1 MIVPYLRQDLEI
13 FRGNSRED
21 GSPAWLL
28 YDAVRNKYFTLG
40 LTAFRLINNW
50 SGGEDIQN
58 FEKKINSQGIE
69 TTGDEIKSFVSFLQ
83 QNNLIIQPQGQGVPF
98 LMQQKNS
105 LKKSWLMH
113 LIHSYLF
120 FKVPLFKP
128 DEWLERTLDKVK
140 FLGSKKIRN
149 IIYLLGFI
157 GLFFVIQ
164 QFENFTKTF
173 LYFFSF
179 KGLMIYFITLILVKC
194 LHELGHAYVAKYH
207 GCRVSAIGIAFLV
220 FFPFLYTDTTDAWR
234 LRNHKD
240 RLLIN
245 FAGILTEL
253 HLALIAT
260 FVWGILPEGGLK
272 SAAFFIATTSWI
284 SSIVINVSPFMR
296 FDGYYVF
303 SDWLKAENLQPRS
316 FALAKWKIRETLFGF
331 NHKPPEEIN
340 PSRRWTFIIYAWS
353 TWIYRFFLFIG
364 IALLV
369 YYFAFK
375 VLGIIL
381 FVIEIYWFIMLPILK
396 ELKQWW
402 MMRSEIKINK
412 QSFRTISILIICL
425 MILFLPW
432 KSSMKI
438 PAIYVS
444 EKYSKIYAPYPAKIK
459 EVFIVKE
466 QEVDLGQNLIELYS
480 PELDEEIN
488 SIQRKIQLTKTKINR
503 MSGTSGNMDEY
514 LTYQQ
519 RFIALQS
526 ELSGLIKIREK
537 LVIKAP
543 NKGKVKDLASL
554 SNNMWVSNLD
564 QLLGIVHYG
573 TGNVKAFIKEEQI
586 DRFQE
591 NTPAVFI
598 PNDGDHKKI
607 HLISKKLDLSAV
619 NNLPYISLASIHNGP
634 IGIRNFTSGE
644 YQYRPETAHYVADF
658 KLVNKSSI
666 KFELPGYVHI
676 EGSRYSP
683 FVKLFKMY
691 LLFLSEKVAYN
702 KD

>member
-1 MIVPYLRQDLEI
+1 MIIPYLRQDLEI

-28 YDAVRNKYFTLG
+28 YDAVRNKYFTVG
-40 LTAFRLINNW
+40 LTAFRLIKNW
-50 SGGEDIQN
+50 RGGEDIQN

-69 TTGDEIKSFVSFLQ
+69 TTGDEIKSFIGFLQ
-83 QNNLIIQPQGQGVPF
+83 QNNLIIQPQGQGVPY

-105 LKKSWLMH
+105 LKKSWIMN

-120 FKVPLFKP
+120 FKIPLFTP
-128 DEWLERTLDKVK
+128 DEWLGRTLHKVK

-149 IIYLLGFI
+149 IIYILGFI

-179 KGLMIYFITLILVKC
+179 KGLMIYFITLVFVKC
-194 LHELGHAYVAKYH
+194 LHELGHAYIAKYH

-284 SSIVINVSPFMR
+284 SSIAINVSPFMR

-331 NHKPPEEIN
+331 NHKPPEEIS

-353 TWIYRFFLFIG
+353 TWVYRFFLFIG

-381 FVIEIYWFIMLPILK
+381 FAIEIYWFIMLPIIK
-396 ELKQWW
+396 EMKQWW
-402 MMRSEIKINK
+402 MMRSEMKLNK
-412 QSFRTISILIICL
+412 QTFRTISILTITL
-425 MILFLPW
+425 MVLFLPW

-438 PAIYVS
+438 PAVYIS
-444 EKYSKIYAPYPAKIK
+444 EKYSKIYSPYPAKIK
-459 EVFIVKE
+459 SVFITKD
-466 QEVDLGQNLIELYS
+466 QEVQAGQNLIELYS
-480 PELDEEIN
+480 PGLDKEIN
-488 SIQRKIQLTKTKINR
+488 SIRRKIRLTKTKINR

-514 LTYQQ
+514 LTYNQ
-519 RFIALQS
+519 RLIALQS
-526 ELSGLIKIREK
+526 ELSGLTKTKEK
-537 LVIKAP
+537 LIIKAP
-543 NKGKVKDLASL
+543 NKGKVKDLVSL
-554 SNNMWVSNLD
+554 SNEMWVSNLD

-573 TGNVKAFIKEEQI
+573 TGNVKAFIREEQI

-607 HLISKKLDLSAV
+607 HLISNKLDLSSV
-619 NNLPYISLASIHNGP
+619 NNLPYVALASIHSGP
-634 IGIRNFTSGE
+634 IAIRNFTSGE
-644 YQYRPETAHYVADF
+644 YQYRPETAHYIADF

-666 KFELPGYVHI
+666 KFELPGYVHV
-676 EGSRYSP
+676 EGNRYSP
-683 FVKLFKMY
+683 FVRFFRNVFSVLIRESGF
-691 LLFLSEKVAYN
+691 
-702 KD
+702 

>member
-1 MIVPYLRQDLEI
+1 MIIPYLRQDLEI

-28 YDAVRNKYFTLG
+28 YDAVRNKYFTVG
-40 LTAFRLINNW
+40 LTAFRLIKNW
-50 SGGEDIQN
+50 RGGEDIQN

-69 TTGDEIKSFVSFLQ
+69 TTGDEIKSFIGFLQ
-83 QNNLIIQPQGQGVPF
+83 QNNLIIQPQGQGVPY

-105 LKKSWLMH
+105 LKKSWIMN

-120 FKVPLFKP
+120 FKIPLFTP
-128 DEWLERTLDKVK
+128 DEWLGRTLHKVK

-149 IIYLLGFI
+149 IIYILGFI

-179 KGLMIYFITLILVKC
+179 KGLMIYFVTLVFVKC
-194 LHELGHAYVAKYH
+194 LHELGHAYIAKYH

-284 SSIVINVSPFMR
+284 SSIAINVSPFMR

-316 FALAKWKIRETLFGF
+316 FALAKWKVRETLFGF
-331 NHKPPEEIN
+331 NHKPPEEIS

-353 TWIYRFFLFIG
+353 TWVYRFFLFIG

-381 FVIEIYWFIMLPILK
+381 FAIEIYWFIMLPIIK
-396 ELKQWW
+396 EMKQWW
-402 MMRSEIKINK
+402 MMRSEMKLNK
-412 QSFRTISILIICL
+412 QTFRTTSILIITL
-425 MILFLPW
+425 MVLFLPW

-438 PAIYVS
+438 PAVYIS
-444 EKYSKIYAPYPAKIK
+444 EKYSKIYSPYPAKIK
-459 EVFIVKE
+459 SVFITKD
-466 QEVDLGQNLIELYS
+466 QEVEAGQNLIELYS
-480 PELDEEIN
+480 PGLDQEIN
-488 SIQRKIQLTKTKINR
+488 SIRRKILLTKTKINR

-514 LTYQQ
+514 LTYNQ
-519 RFIALQS
+519 RLIALQS
-526 ELSGLIKIREK
+526 ELSGLTKTKEK

-543 NKGKVKDLASL
+543 NKGKVKDLVSL
-554 SNNMWVSNLD
+554 SNEMWVSNLD

-573 TGNVKAFIKEEQI
+573 TGNVKAFIREEQI

-607 HLISKKLDLSAV
+607 HLISNKLDLSSV
-619 NNLPYISLASIHNGP
+619 NNLPYIALASIHNGP
-634 IGIRNFTSGE
+634 IAIRNFTSGE

-658 KLVNKSSI
+658 KLVNESRI
-666 KFELPGYVHI
+666 KFELPGYVHV
-676 EGSRYSP
+676 EGNRYSP
-683 FVKLFKMY
+683 FVRFFRNVFSVLIRESGF
-691 LLFLSEKVAYN
+691 
-702 KD
+702 

>member
-284 SSIVINVSPFMR
+284 SSIAINVSPFMR

-666 KFELPGYVHI
+666 KFELPGYVHV
-676 EGSRYSP
+676 EGNRYSP
-683 FVKLFKMY
+683 FVRFFRNVFSVLVRESGF
-691 LLFLSEKVAYN
+691 
-702 KD
+702 

>member
-1 MIVPYLRQDLEI
+1 MIIPYLRQDLEI

-28 YDAVRNKYFTLG
+28 YDAVRNKYFTVG
-40 LTAFRLINNW
+40 LTAFRLIKNW
-50 SGGEDIQN
+50 RGGEDIQN

-69 TTGDEIKSFVSFLQ
+69 TTGDEIKSFIGFLQ

-105 LKKSWLMH
+105 LKKSWIMN

-120 FKVPLFKP
+120 FKIPLFTP
-128 DEWLERTLDKVK
+128 DEWLGRTLNKVK

-149 IIYLLGFI
+149 IIYILGFI

-173 LYFFSF
+173 LYFFSL
-179 KGLMIYFITLILVKC
+179 KGLMIYFITLVFVKC
-194 LHELGHAYVAKYH
+194 LHELGHAYIAKYH

-284 SSIVINVSPFMR
+284 SSIAINVSPFMR

-316 FALAKWKIRETLFGF
+316 FALAKWKVRETLFGF
-331 NHKPPEEIN
+331 NHKPPEEIS

-353 TWIYRFFLFIG
+353 TWVYRFFLFIG

-381 FVIEIYWFIMLPILK
+381 FAIEIYWFIMLPIIK
-396 ELKQWW
+396 EMKQWW
-402 MMRSEIKINK
+402 MMRSEMKLNK
-412 QSFRTISILIICL
+412 QTFRTISILTITL
-425 MILFLPW
+425 MVLFLPW

-438 PAIYVS
+438 PAVYIS
-444 EKYSKIYAPYPAKIK
+444 EKYSKIYSPYPAKIK
-459 EVFIVKE
+459 SVFITKD
-466 QEVDLGQNLIELYS
+466 QEVEAGQNLIELYS
-480 PELDEEIN
+480 PELDKEIN
-488 SIQRKIQLTKTKINR
+488 SIRRKLLLTKTKINR

-514 LTYQQ
+514 LTYNQ
-519 RFIALQS
+519 RLIALQS
-526 ELSGLIKIREK
+526 ELSGLTKTKEK

-543 NKGKVKDLASL
+543 NKGKVKDLVSL
-554 SNNMWVSNLD
+554 SNEMWVSNLD

-573 TGNVKAFIKEEQI
+573 TGNVKAFIREEQI

-607 HLISKKLDLSAV
+607 HLISNKLDLSSV
-619 NNLPYISLASIHNGP
+619 NNLPYVALASIHSGP
-634 IGIRNFTSGE
+634 IAIRNFTSGE
-644 YQYRPETAHYVADF
+644 YQYRPETAHYIADF

-666 KFELPGYVHI
+666 KFELPGYVHV
-676 EGSRYSP
+676 EGNRYSP
-683 FVKLFKMY
+683 FVRFFRNVFSVLIRESGF
-691 LLFLSEKVAYN
+691 
-702 KD
+702 

>member
-1 MIVPYLRQDLEI
+1 MIIPYLRQDLEI

-40 LTAFRLINNW
+40 LTAFRLIKNW
-50 SGGEDIQN
+50 RGGEDIQN
-58 FEKKINSQGIE
+58 FEKKINTQGIE
-69 TTGDEIKSFVSFLQ
+69 TTGDEIKSFVGFLQ
-83 QNNLIIQPQGQGVPF
+83 QNNLIIQPQGQGVPY

-105 LKKSWLMH
+105 LKKSWLMN

-120 FKVPLFKP
+120 FKIPLFTP
-128 DEWLERTLDKVK
+128 DEWLGRTYNKVK

-149 IIYLLGFI
+149 IIYILGFI
-157 GLFFVIQ
+157 GLFLVIQ
-164 QFENFTKTF
+164 QFENFSKTF
-173 LYFFSF
+173 LYFFSI
-179 KGLMIYFITLILVKC
+179 KGLMLYFITLVFVKC
-194 LHELGHAYVAKYH
+194 LHELGHAYIAKHH

-234 LRNHKD
+234 LRNHKE

-245 FAGILTEL
+245 FAGIFTEL

-260 FVWGILPEGGLK
+260 FVWGVLPEGGLK

-284 SSIVINVSPFMR
+284 SSIAINVSPFMR

-316 FALAKWKIRETLFGF
+316 FALAKWKTRETLFGF

-353 TWIYRFFLFIG
+353 TWVYRLFLFIG

-381 FVIEIYWFIMLPILK
+381 FAIEIYWFIMLPIIK
-396 ELKQWW
+396 EIKQWW
-402 MMRSEIKINK
+402 LMRSEMRINK
-412 QSFRTISILIICL
+412 QTFRTTAILIITL
-425 MILFLPW
+425 MVLFLPW

-438 PAIYVS
+438 PAVYIS
-444 EKYSKIYAPYPAKIK
+444 EKYSKIYSPYSAKIK
-459 EVFIVKE
+459 SVLITKD
-466 QEVDLGQNLIELYS
+466 QEVELGQNLIELYS
-480 PELDEEIN
+480 PELDKDIN
-488 SIQRKIQLTKTKINR
+488 SIRRKILLTKTKINR

-514 LTYQQ
+514 LTYNQ
-519 RFIALQS
+519 RLIALQS
-526 ELSGLIKIREK
+526 ELSGLTKTKEK

-543 NKGKVKDLASL
+543 NKGKVKDLVSL
-554 SNNMWVSNLD
+554 SNEMWVSNLD

-573 TGNVKAFIKEEQI
+573 TGNVKAFIREEHI

-607 HLISKKLDLSAV
+607 HLISSKLDLSSV
-619 NNLPYISLASIHNGP
+619 NNLPYIALSSIHSGP
-634 IGIRNFTSGE
+634 IAIRNFTSGE

-666 KFELPGYVHI
+666 KFELPGYVHV
-676 EGSRYSP
+676 EGNRYSP
-683 FVKLFKMY
+683 FVKFFRNVFSVLIRESGF
-691 LLFLSEKVAYN
+691 
-702 KD
+702 

>member
-1 MIVPYLRQDLEI
+1 MIIPYLRQDLEI

-40 LTAFRLINNW
+40 LTAFRLIKNW
-50 SGGEDIQN
+50 RGGEDIQN
-58 FEKKINSQGIE
+58 FEKKINTQGIE
-69 TTGDEIKSFVSFLQ
+69 TTGEEIKSFVGFLQ
-83 QNNLIIQPQGQGVPF
+83 QNNLIIQPQGQGVAY

-105 LKKSWLMH
+105 LKKSWIMN

-120 FKVPLFKP
+120 FKIPLFTP
-128 DEWLERTLDKVK
+128 DEWLGRTYNKVK
-140 FLGSKKIRN
+140 FLGSKKVRN
-149 IIYLLGFI
+149 IIYILGFI
-157 GLFFVIQ
+157 GLFLVIQ
-164 QFENFTKTF
+164 QFENFSKTF
-173 LYFFSF
+173 LYFFSI
-179 KGLMIYFITLILVKC
+179 KGLMLYFITLVFVKC
-194 LHELGHAYVAKYH
+194 LHELGHAYVAKHY

-234 LRNHKD
+234 LRNHKE

-260 FVWGILPEGGLK
+260 FIWGILPEGGLK

-284 SSIVINVSPFMR
+284 SSIAINVSPFMR

-316 FALAKWKIRETLFGF
+316 FALAKWKTRETLFGF

-353 TWIYRFFLFIG
+353 TWVYRLFLFIG

-381 FVIEIYWFIMLPILK
+381 FAIEIYWFIMLPIIK
-396 ELKQWW
+396 EMKQWW
-402 MMRSEIKINK
+402 LMRSEMKINK
-412 QSFRTISILIICL
+412 QTFRTTSILIITL
-425 MILFLPW
+425 MVLFLPW

-438 PAIYVS
+438 PAVYVS
-444 EKYSKIYAPYPAKIK
+444 EKYSKIYSPYPAKIK
-459 EVFIVKE
+459 SVLITKD
-466 QEVDLGQNLIELYS
+466 QEVEVGQNLIELYS
-480 PELDEEIN
+480 PELDKDIN
-488 SIQRKIQLTKTKINR
+488 SIRRKILLTKTKINR

-514 LTYQQ
+514 LTYNQ
-519 RFIALQS
+519 RLIALKS
-526 ELSGLIKIREK
+526 ELSGLTKTKEK
-537 LVIKAP
+537 LVVKAP
-543 NKGKVKDLASL
+543 NKGKVKDLVSL
-554 SNNMWVSNLD
+554 SNEMWVSNLD

-573 TGNVKAFIKEEQI
+573 TGNVKAFIREEHI

-607 HLISKKLDLSAV
+607 HLISSKLDLSSV
-619 NNLPYISLASIHNGP
+619 NNLPYIALSSIHSGP
-634 IGIRNFTSGE
+634 IAIRNFTSGE
-644 YQYRPETAHYVADF
+644 YQYRPETAHYIADF

-683 FVKLFKMY
+683 FTKLFKNIIAI
-691 LLFLSEKVAYN
+691 LVRESGF
-702 KD
+702 

>member
-1 MIVPYLRQDLEI
+1 MIIPYLRQDLEI

-28 YDAVRNKYFTLG
+28 YDAVRNKYFTVG
-40 LTAFRLINNW
+40 LTAFRLIKNW
-50 SGGEDIQN
+50 RGGEDIQN

-69 TTGDEIKSFVSFLQ
+69 TTGDEIKSFIGFLQ

-105 LKKSWLMH
+105 LKKSWIMN

-120 FKVPLFKP
+120 FKIPLFTP
-128 DEWLERTLDKVK
+128 DEWLGRTLNKVK

-149 IIYLLGFI
+149 IIYILGFI

-173 LYFFSF
+173 LYFFSL
-179 KGLMIYFITLILVKC
+179 KGLMIYFITLVFVKC
-194 LHELGHAYVAKYH
+194 LHELGHAYIAKYH

-260 FVWGILPEGGLK
+260 FVWGVLPEGGLK

-284 SSIVINVSPFMR
+284 SSIAINVSPFMR

-316 FALAKWKIRETLFGF
+316 FALAKWKVRETLFGF
-331 NHKPPEEIN
+331 NHKPPEEIS

-353 TWIYRFFLFIG
+353 TWVYRFFLFIG

-381 FVIEIYWFIMLPILK
+381 FAIEIYWFIMLPIIK
-396 ELKQWW
+396 EMKQWW
-402 MMRSEIKINK
+402 MMRSEMKLNK
-412 QSFRTISILIICL
+412 QTFRTISILTITL
-425 MILFLPW
+425 MVLFLPW

-438 PAIYVS
+438 PAVYIS
-444 EKYSKIYAPYPAKIK
+444 EKYSKIYSPYPAKIK
-459 EVFIVKE
+459 SVFITKD
-466 QEVDLGQNLIELYS
+466 QEVEAGQNLIELYS
-480 PELDEEIN
+480 PELDKEIN
-488 SIQRKIQLTKTKINR
+488 SIRRKILLTKTKINR

-514 LTYQQ
+514 LTYNQ
-519 RFIALQS
+519 RLIALQS
-526 ELSGLIKIREK
+526 ELSGLTKTKEK

-543 NKGKVKDLASL
+543 NKGKVKDLVSL
-554 SNNMWVSNLD
+554 SNEMWVSNLD

-573 TGNVKAFIKEEQI
+573 TGNVKAFIREEQI

-607 HLISKKLDLSAV
+607 HLISNKLDLSSV
-619 NNLPYISLASIHNGP
+619 NNLPYVALASIHNGP
-634 IGIRNFTSGE
+634 IAIRNFTSGE
-644 YQYRPETAHYVADF
+644 YQYRPETAHYIADF

-666 KFELPGYVHI
+666 KFELPGYVHV
-676 EGSRYSP
+676 EGNRYSP
-683 FVKLFKMY
+683 FVRFFRNVFSVLIRESGF
-691 LLFLSEKVAYN
+691 
-702 KD
+702 

>member
-1 MIVPYLRQDLEI
+1 MIIPYLRQDLEI

-28 YDAVRNKYFTLG
+28 YDAVRNKYFTVG
-40 LTAFRLINNW
+40 LTAFRLIKNW
-50 SGGEDIQN
+50 RGGEDIQN

-69 TTGDEIKSFVSFLQ
+69 TTGDEIKSFIGFLQ
-83 QNNLIIQPQGQGVPF
+83 QNNLIIQPQGQGVPY

-105 LKKSWLMH
+105 LKKSWIMN

-120 FKVPLFKP
+120 FKIPLFTP
-128 DEWLERTLDKVK
+128 DEWLGRTFSKVK

-149 IIYLLGFI
+149 IIYILGFI
-157 GLFFVIQ
+157 GLFLVIQ
-164 QFENFTKTF
+164 QFENFAKTF
-173 LYFFSF
+173 LYFFSI
-179 KGLMIYFITLILVKC
+179 KGLMLYFITLVFVKC
-194 LHELGHAYVAKYH
+194 LHELGHAYVAKHY

-234 LRNHKD
+234 LRNHKE

-284 SSIVINVSPFMR
+284 SSIAINVSPFMR

-303 SDWLKAENLQPRS
+303 SDWLKAENLQPRA
-316 FALAKWKIRETLFGF
+316 FALAKWKTRETLFGF

-381 FVIEIYWFIMLPILK
+381 FAIEIYWFIMLPIIK
-396 ELKQWW
+396 EMKQWW
-402 MMRSEIKINK
+402 LMRSEMKINK
-412 QSFRTISILIICL
+412 QTFRTTAILIITL
-425 MILFLPW
+425 MVLFLPW

-438 PAIYVS
+438 PAVYVS
-444 EKYSKIYAPYPAKIK
+444 EKYSKIYSPYPAKIRS
-459 EVFIVKE
+459 VFVTKD
-466 QEVDLGQNLIELYS
+466 QEVEAGQNLIELYS
-480 PELDEEIN
+480 PRLDQEIN
-488 SIQRKIQLTKTKINR
+488 SIRRKILLTKTKINR

-514 LTYQQ
+514 LTYNQ
-519 RFIALQS
+519 RLIALQS
-526 ELSGLIKIREK
+526 ELSGLTQTKEK

-543 NKGKVKDLASL
+543 NKGKVKDLVSL
-554 SNNMWVSNLD
+554 SSEMWVSNLD

-573 TGNVKAFIKEEQI
+573 TGNVKAFIREEQI

-607 HLISKKLDLSAV
+607 HLISNKLDLSSV
-619 NNLPYISLASIHNGP
+619 NNLPYIALASIHSGP
-634 IGIRNFTSGE
+634 IAIRNFTSGE
-644 YQYRPETAHYVADF
+644 YQYRPETAHYIADF
-658 KLVNKSSI
+658 KLVNESPI
-666 KFELPGYVHI
+666 KFELPGYVHV
-676 EGSRYSP
+676 EGNRYSP
-683 FVKLFKMY
+683 FIRFFRNVFSVLIRESGF
-691 LLFLSEKVAYN
+691 
-702 KD
+702 

>member
-1 MIVPYLRQDLEI
+1 MIIPYLRQDLEI

-40 LTAFRLINNW
+40 LTAFRLIKNW
-50 SGGEDIQN
+50 RGGEDIQN
-58 FEKKINSQGIE
+58 FEKKINTQGIE
-69 TTGDEIKSFVSFLQ
+69 TTGDEIKSFVGFLQ
-83 QNNLIIQPQGQGVPF
+83 QNNLIIQPQGQGVPY

-105 LKKSWLMH
+105 LKKSWLMN

-120 FKVPLFKP
+120 FKIPLFTP
-128 DEWLERTLDKVK
+128 DEWLGRTYNKVK

-149 IIYLLGFI
+149 IIYILGFI
-157 GLFFVIQ
+157 GLFLVIQ
-164 QFENFTKTF
+164 QFENFSKTF
-173 LYFFSF
+173 LYFFSI
-179 KGLMIYFITLILVKC
+179 KGLMLYFITLVFVKC
-194 LHELGHAYVAKYH
+194 LHELGHAYIAKHH

-234 LRNHKD
+234 LRNHKE

-245 FAGILTEL
+245 FAGIFTEL

-284 SSIVINVSPFMR
+284 SSIAINVSPFMR

-316 FALAKWKIRETLFGF
+316 FALAKWKTRETLFGF

-353 TWIYRFFLFIG
+353 TWVYRLFLFIG

-381 FVIEIYWFIMLPILK
+381 FAIEIYWFIMLPIIK
-396 ELKQWW
+396 EIKQWW
-402 MMRSEIKINK
+402 LMRSEMRINK
-412 QSFRTISILIICL
+412 QTFRTTAILIITL
-425 MILFLPW
+425 MVLFLPW

-438 PAIYVS
+438 PAVYIS
-444 EKYSKIYAPYPAKIK
+444 EKYSKIYSPYSAKIK
-459 EVFIVKE
+459 SVLITKD
-466 QEVDLGQNLIELYS
+466 QEVVVGQNLIELYS
-480 PELDEEIN
+480 PELDKDIN
-488 SIQRKIQLTKTKINR
+488 SIRRKILLTKTKINR

-514 LTYQQ
+514 LTYNQ
-519 RFIALQS
+519 RLIALQS
-526 ELSGLIKIREK
+526 ELSGLTKTKEK

-543 NKGKVKDLASL
+543 NKGKVKDLVSL
-554 SNNMWVSNLD
+554 SNEMWVSNLD

-573 TGNVKAFIKEEQI
+573 TGNVKAFIREEHI

-607 HLISKKLDLSAV
+607 HLISSKLDLSSV
-619 NNLPYISLASIHNGP
+619 NNLPYIALSSIHSGP
-634 IGIRNFTSGE
+634 IAIRNFTSGE

-666 KFELPGYVHI
+666 KFELPGYVHV
-676 EGSRYSP
+676 EGNRYSP
-683 FVKLFKMY
+683 FVKFFRNVFSVLIRESGF
-691 LLFLSEKVAYN
+691 
-702 KD
+702 

>member
-1 MIVPYLRQDLEI
+1 MIIPYLRQDLEI

-28 YDAVRNKYFTLG
+28 YDAVRNKYFTVG
-40 LTAFRLINNW
+40 LTAFRLIKNW
-50 SGGEDIQN
+50 RGGEDIQN

-69 TTGDEIKSFVSFLQ
+69 TTGEEIKSFIGFLQ

-105 LKKSWLMH
+105 LKKSWIMN

-120 FKVPLFKP
+120 FKIPLFTP
-128 DEWLERTLDKVK
+128 DEWLGRTLNKVK

-149 IIYLLGFI
+149 IIYILGFI

-173 LYFFSF
+173 LYFFSL
-179 KGLMIYFITLILVKC
+179 KGLMIYFITLVFVKC
-194 LHELGHAYVAKYH
+194 LHELGHAYIAKYH

-260 FVWGILPEGGLK
+260 FVWGVLPEGGLK

-284 SSIVINVSPFMR
+284 SSIAINVSPFMR

-331 NHKPPEEIN
+331 NHKPPEEIS

-353 TWIYRFFLFIG
+353 TWVYRFFLFIG

-381 FVIEIYWFIMLPILK
+381 FAIEIYWFIMLPIIK
-396 ELKQWW
+396 EMKQWW
-402 MMRSEIKINK
+402 MMRSEMKLNK
-412 QSFRTISILIICL
+412 QTFRTISILTITL
-425 MILFLPW
+425 MVLFLPW

-438 PAIYVS
+438 PAVYIS
-444 EKYSKIYAPYPAKIK
+444 EKYSKIYSPYPAKIK
-459 EVFIVKE
+459 SVFITKD
-466 QEVDLGQNLIELYS
+466 QEVEAGQNLIELYS
-480 PELDEEIN
+480 PELDKEIN
-488 SIQRKIQLTKTKINR
+488 SIRRKLLLTKTKINR

-514 LTYQQ
+514 LTYNQ
-519 RFIALQS
+519 RLIALQS
-526 ELSGLIKIREK
+526 ELSGLTKTKEK

-543 NKGKVKDLASL
+543 NKGKVKDLVSL
-554 SNNMWVSNLD
+554 SNEMWVSNLD

-573 TGNVKAFIKEEQI
+573 TGNVKAFIREEQI

-607 HLISKKLDLSAV
+607 HLISNKLDLSSV
-619 NNLPYISLASIHNGP
+619 NNLPYVALASIHSGP
-634 IGIRNFTSGE
+634 IAIRNFTSGE
-644 YQYRPETAHYVADF
+644 YQYRPETAHYIADF

-666 KFELPGYVHI
+666 KFELPGYVHV
-676 EGSRYSP
+676 EGNRYSP
-683 FVKLFKMY
+683 FVRFFRNVFSVLIRESGF
-691 LLFLSEKVAYN
+691 
-702 KD
+702 

>member
-1 MIVPYLRQDLEI
+1 MIIPYLRQDLEI

-28 YDAVRNKYFTLG
+28 YDAVRNKYFTVG
-40 LTAFRLINNW
+40 LTAFRLIKNW
-50 SGGEDIQN
+50 RGGEDIQN

-69 TTGDEIKSFVSFLQ
+69 TTGDEIKSFVGFLQ
-83 QNNLIIQPQGQGVPF
+83 QNNLIIQPQGQGVPY

-105 LKKSWLMH
+105 LKKSWIMN

-120 FKVPLFKP
+120 FKIPLFTP
-128 DEWLERTLDKVK
+128 DEWLGRTSDKVK

-149 IIYLLGFI
+149 IIYILGFI

-173 LYFFSF
+173 LYFFSL
-179 KGLMIYFITLILVKC
+179 KGLMLYFITLVFVKC
-194 LHELGHAYVAKYH
+194 LHELGHAYIAKYH
-207 GCRVSAIGIAFLV
+207 GCKVSAIGIAFLV

-284 SSIVINVSPFMR
+284 SSIAINVSPFMR

-316 FALAKWKIRETLFGF
+316 FALAKWKTRETLFGF
-331 NHKPPEEIN
+331 NHKPPEEIS

-353 TWIYRFFLFIG
+353 TWVYRFFLFIG

-381 FVIEIYWFIMLPILK
+381 FAIEIYWFIMLPIIK
-396 ELKQWW
+396 EMKQWW
-402 MMRSEIKINK
+402 MMRSEMKLNK
-412 QSFRTISILIICL
+412 QTFRTTAILIIAL
-425 MILFLPW
+425 MVLFLPW

-438 PAIYVS
+438 PAVYIS
-444 EKYSKIYAPYPAKIK
+444 EKYSKIYSPYPAKIK
-459 EVFIVKE
+459 SVLITKD
-466 QEVDLGQNLIELYS
+466 QEVGAGQNLIELYS
-480 PELDEEIN
+480 PRLDQEIN
-488 SIQRKIQLTKTKINR
+488 SIRRKILLTKTKINR

-514 LTYQQ
+514 LTYNQ
-519 RFIALQS
+519 RLIALQS
-526 ELSGLIKIREK
+526 ELSGLTKTKEK

-543 NKGKVKDLASL
+543 NKGKVKDLMSL
-554 SNNMWVSNLD
+554 SSEMWVSNLD

-573 TGNVKAFIKEEQI
+573 TGNVKAFIREEHI

-607 HLISKKLDLSAV
+607 HLISSKLDLSSV
-619 NNLPYISLASIHNGP
+619 NNLPYIALSSIHSGP
-634 IGIRNFTSGE
+634 IAIRNFTSGE
-644 YQYRPETAHYVADF
+644 YQYRPETAHYIADF
-658 KLVNKSSI
+658 KLVNESLI
-666 KFELPGYVHI
+666 KFELPGYVHV
-676 EGSRYSP
+676 EGNRYSP
-683 FVKLFKMY
+683 FVRFFRNVFSVLIRESGF
-691 LLFLSEKVAYN
+691 
-702 KD
+702 

>member
-1 MIVPYLRQDLEI
+1 MIIPYLRQDLEI

-28 YDAVRNKYFTLG
+28 YDAVRNKYFTVG
-40 LTAFRLINNW
+40 LTAFRLIKNW
-50 SGGEDIQN
+50 RGGEDIQN

-69 TTGDEIKSFVSFLQ
+69 TTGDEIKSFIGFLQ
-83 QNNLIIQPQGQGVPF
+83 QNNLIIQPQGQGVPY

-105 LKKSWLMH
+105 LKKSWIMN

-120 FKVPLFKP
+120 FKIPLFTP
-128 DEWLERTLDKVK
+128 DEWLGRTLHKVK

-149 IIYLLGFI
+149 IIYILGFI

-179 KGLMIYFITLILVKC
+179 KGLMIYFVTLVFVKC
-194 LHELGHAYVAKYH
+194 LHELGHAYIAKYH

-284 SSIVINVSPFMR
+284 SSIAINVSPFMR

-316 FALAKWKIRETLFGF
+316 FALAKWKVRETLFGF
-331 NHKPPEEIN
+331 NHKPPEEIS

-353 TWIYRFFLFIG
+353 TWVYRFFLFIG

-381 FVIEIYWFIMLPILK
+381 FAIEIYWFIMLPIIK
-396 ELKQWW
+396 EMKQWW
-402 MMRSEIKINK
+402 MMRSEMKLNK
-412 QSFRTISILIICL
+412 QTFRTVCILIITL
-425 MILFLPW
+425 MVLFLPW

-438 PAIYVS
+438 PAVYIS
-444 EKYSKIYAPYPAKIK
+444 EKYSKIYSPYPAKIK
-459 EVFIVKE
+459 SVFITKD
-466 QEVDLGQNLIELYS
+466 QEVEAGQNLIELYS
-480 PELDEEIN
+480 PGLDQEIN
-488 SIQRKIQLTKTKINR
+488 SIRRKILLTKTKINR

-514 LTYQQ
+514 LTYNQ
-519 RFIALQS
+519 RLIALQS
-526 ELSGLIKIREK
+526 ELSGLTKTKEK

-543 NKGKVKDLASL
+543 NKGKVKDLVSL
-554 SNNMWVSNLD
+554 SNEMWVSNLD

-573 TGNVKAFIKEEQI
+573 TGNVKAFIREEQI

-607 HLISKKLDLSAV
+607 HLISNKLDLSSV
-619 NNLPYISLASIHNGP
+619 NNLPYVALASIHNGP
-634 IGIRNFTSGE
+634 IAIRNFTSGE

-658 KLVNKSSI
+658 KLVNESRI
-666 KFELPGYVHI
+666 KFELPGYVHV
-676 EGSRYSP
+676 EGNRYSP
-683 FVKLFKMY
+683 FVRFFRNVFSVLIRESGF
-691 LLFLSEKVAYN
+691 
-702 KD
+702 

>member
-1 MIVPYLRQDLEI
+1 MIIPYLRQDLEI

-28 YDAVRNKYFTLG
+28 YDAVRNKYFTVG
-40 LTAFRLINNW
+40 LTAFRLIKNW
-50 SGGEDIQN
+50 RGGEDIQN

-69 TTGDEIKSFVSFLQ
+69 TTGDEIKSFIGFLQ
-83 QNNLIIQPQGQGVPF
+83 QNNLIIQPQGQGVPY

-105 LKKSWLMH
+105 LKKSWIMN

-120 FKVPLFKP
+120 FKIPLFTP
-128 DEWLERTLDKVK
+128 DEWLGRTFSKVK

-149 IIYLLGFI
+149 IIYILGFI
-157 GLFFVIQ
+157 GLFLVIQ
-164 QFENFTKTF
+164 QFENFAKTF
-173 LYFFSF
+173 LYFFSI
-179 KGLMIYFITLILVKC
+179 KGLMLYFITLVFVKC
-194 LHELGHAYVAKYH
+194 LHELGHAYVAKHY

-234 LRNHKD
+234 LRNHKE

-284 SSIVINVSPFMR
+284 SSIAINVSPFMR

-303 SDWLKAENLQPRS
+303 SDWLKAENLQPRA
-316 FALAKWKIRETLFGF
+316 FALAKWKTRETLFGF

-381 FVIEIYWFIMLPILK
+381 FAIEIYWFIMLPIIK
-396 ELKQWW
+396 EMKQWW
-402 MMRSEIKINK
+402 LMRSEMKINK
-412 QSFRTISILIICL
+412 QTFRTTAILIITL
-425 MILFLPW
+425 MVLFLPW

-438 PAIYVS
+438 PAVYVS
-444 EKYSKIYAPYPAKIK
+444 EKYSKIYSPYPAKIRS
-459 EVFIVKE
+459 VFVTKD
-466 QEVDLGQNLIELYS
+466 QEVEAGQNLIELYS
-480 PELDEEIN
+480 PGLDQEIN
-488 SIQRKIQLTKTKINR
+488 SIRRKILLTKTKINR

-514 LTYQQ
+514 LTYNQ
-519 RFIALQS
+519 RLIALQS
-526 ELSGLIKIREK
+526 ELSGLTNTKEK
-537 LVIKAP
+537 LIIKAP
-543 NKGKVKDLASL
+543 NKGKVKDLVSL
-554 SNNMWVSNLD
+554 SSEMWVSNLD

-573 TGNVKAFIKEEQI
+573 TGNVKAFIREEQI

-607 HLISKKLDLSAV
+607 HLISNKLDLSSV
-619 NNLPYISLASIHNGP
+619 NNLPYIALASIHSGP
-634 IGIRNFTSGE
+634 IAIRNFTSGE
-644 YQYRPETAHYVADF
+644 YQYRPETAHYIADF
-658 KLVNKSSI
+658 KLVNESPI
-666 KFELPGYVHI
+666 KFELPGYVHV
-676 EGSRYSP
+676 EGNRYSP
-683 FVKLFKMY
+683 FIRFFRNVFSVLIRESGF
-691 LLFLSEKVAYN
+691 
-702 KD
+702 

>member
-1 MIVPYLRQDLEI
+1 MIIPYLRQDLEI

-28 YDAVRNKYFTLG
+28 YDAVRNKYFTVG
-40 LTAFRLINNW
+40 LTAFRLIKNW
-50 SGGEDIQN
+50 RGGEDIQN

-69 TTGDEIKSFVSFLQ
+69 TTGDEIKSFIGFLQ
-83 QNNLIIQPQGQGVPF
+83 QNNLIIQPQGQGVPY

-105 LKKSWLMH
+105 LKKSWIMN

-120 FKVPLFKP
+120 FKIPLFTP
-128 DEWLERTLDKVK
+128 DEWLGRTFSKVK

-149 IIYLLGFI
+149 IIYILGFI
-157 GLFFVIQ
+157 GLFLVIQ
-164 QFENFTKTF
+164 QFENFAKTF

-179 KGLMIYFITLILVKC
+179 KGLMIYFITLVFVKC
-194 LHELGHAYVAKYH
+194 LHELGHAYIAKYH

-260 FVWGILPEGGLK
+260 FIWGILPEGGLK

-284 SSIVINVSPFMR
+284 SSIAINVSPFMR

-303 SDWLKAENLQPRS
+303 SDWLKAENLQPRA
-316 FALAKWKIRETLFGF
+316 FALAKWKTRETLFGF

-353 TWIYRFFLFIG
+353 TWVYRFFLFIG

-381 FVIEIYWFIMLPILK
+381 FAIEIYWFIMLPIIK
-396 ELKQWW
+396 EMKQWW
-402 MMRSEIKINK
+402 LMRSEMKINK
-412 QSFRTISILIICL
+412 QTFRTTAILIITL
-425 MILFLPW
+425 MVLFLPW

-438 PAIYVS
+438 PAVYVS
-444 EKYSKIYAPYPAKIK
+444 EKYSKIYSPYPAKIK
-459 EVFIVKE
+459 SVFITKD
-466 QEVDLGQNLIELYS
+466 QEVEAGQNLIELYS
-480 PELDEEIN
+480 PGLDQEIN
-488 SIQRKIQLTKTKINR
+488 SIRRKILLTKTKINR

-514 LTYQQ
+514 LTYNQ
-519 RFIALQS
+519 RLIALQS
-526 ELSGLIKIREK
+526 ELSGLTKTKEK

-543 NKGKVKDLASL
+543 NKGKVKDLVSL
-554 SNNMWVSNLD
+554 SNEMWVSNLD

-573 TGNVKAFIKEEQI
+573 TGNVKAFIREEQI

-607 HLISKKLDLSAV
+607 HLISNKLDLSSV
-619 NNLPYISLASIHNGP
+619 NNLPYIALASIHNGP
-634 IGIRNFTSGE
+634 IAIRNFTSGE

-658 KLVNKSSI
+658 KLVNESRI
-666 KFELPGYVHI
+666 KFELPGYVHV
-676 EGSRYSP
+676 EGNRYSP
-683 FVKLFKMY
+683 FVRFFRNVFSVLIRESGF
-691 LLFLSEKVAYN
+691 
-702 KD
+702 

>member
-1 MIVPYLRQDLEI
+1 MIIPYLRQDLEI

-40 LTAFRLINNW
+40 LTAFRLIKNW
-50 SGGEDIQN
+50 RGGEDIQN
-58 FEKKINSQGIE
+58 FEKKINTQGIE
-69 TTGDEIKSFVSFLQ
+69 TTGDEIKSFVGFLQ
-83 QNNLIIQPQGQGVPF
+83 QNNLIIQPQGQGVPY

-105 LKKSWLMH
+105 LKKSWIMN

-120 FKVPLFKP
+120 FKIPLFTP
-128 DEWLERTLDKVK
+128 DEWLGRTLHKVK

-149 IIYLLGFI
+149 IIYILGFI

-179 KGLMIYFITLILVKC
+179 KGLMLYFVTLVFVKC
-194 LHELGHAYVAKYH
+194 LHELGHAYIAKYH

-284 SSIVINVSPFMR
+284 SSIAINVSPFMR

-316 FALAKWKIRETLFGF
+316 FALAKWKVRETLFGF
-331 NHKPPEEIN
+331 NHKPPEEIS

-353 TWIYRFFLFIG
+353 TWVYRFFLFIG

-381 FVIEIYWFIMLPILK
+381 FAIEIYWFIMLPVIK
-396 ELKQWW
+396 EMKQWW
-402 MMRSEIKINK
+402 MMRSEMKLNK
-412 QSFRTISILIICL
+412 QTFRTISVLIITL

-438 PAIYVS
+438 PAVYIS
-444 EKYSKIYAPYPAKIK
+444 EKYSKIYSPYPAKIK
-459 EVFIVKE
+459 SVFITKD
-466 QEVDLGQNLIELYS
+466 QEVEAGQNLIELYS
-480 PELDEEIN
+480 PGLDKEIN
-488 SIQRKIQLTKTKINR
+488 SIRRKILLTKTKINR

-514 LTYQQ
+514 LTYNQ
-519 RFIALQS
+519 RLIALQS
-526 ELSGLIKIREK
+526 ELSGLTKTKEK

-543 NKGKVKDLASL
+543 NKGKVKDLVSL
-554 SNNMWVSNLD
+554 SNEMWVSNLD

-573 TGNVKAFIKEEQI
+573 TGNVKAFIREEQI

-607 HLISKKLDLSAV
+607 HLISNKLDLSSV
-619 NNLPYISLASIHNGP
+619 NNLPYVALASIHNGP
-634 IGIRNFTSGE
+634 IAIRNFTSGE
-644 YQYRPETAHYVADF
+644 YQYRPETAHYIADF
-658 KLVNKSSI
+658 KLVNQSSI
-666 KFELPGYVHI
+666 KFELPGYVHV
-676 EGSRYSP
+676 EGNRYSP
-683 FVKLFKMY
+683 FVRFFRNVFSVLIRESGF
-691 LLFLSEKVAYN
+691 
-702 KD
+702 

>member
-1 MIVPYLRQDLEI
+1 MIIPYLRQDLEI

-28 YDAVRNKYFTLG
+28 YDAVRNKYFTVG
-40 LTAFRLINNW
+40 LTAFRLIKNW
-50 SGGEDIQN
+50 RGGEDIQN

-69 TTGDEIKSFVSFLQ
+69 TTGDEIKSFIGFLQ
-83 QNNLIIQPQGQGVPF
+83 QNNLIIQPQGQGVPY

-105 LKKSWLMH
+105 LKKSWIMN

-120 FKVPLFKP
+120 FKIPLFTP
-128 DEWLERTLDKVK
+128 DEWLGRTLHKVK

-149 IIYLLGFI
+149 IIYILGFI

-179 KGLMIYFITLILVKC
+179 KGLMIYFVTLVFVKC
-194 LHELGHAYVAKYH
+194 LHELGHAYIAKYH

-284 SSIVINVSPFMR
+284 SSIAINVSPFMR

-316 FALAKWKIRETLFGF
+316 FALAKWKVRETLFGF
-331 NHKPPEEIN
+331 NHKPPEEIS
-340 PSRRWTFIIYAWS
+340 PSRRWTFIIYAWA
-353 TWIYRFFLFIG
+353 TWVYRFFLFIG

-381 FVIEIYWFIMLPILK
+381 FAIEIYWFIMLPIIK
-396 ELKQWW
+396 EMKQWW
-402 MMRSEIKINK
+402 MMRSEMKLNK
-412 QSFRTISILIICL
+412 QTFRTISVLIITL

-438 PAIYVS
+438 PAVYIS
-444 EKYSKIYAPYPAKIK
+444 EKYSKIYSPYPAKIK
-459 EVFIVKE
+459 SVFITKD
-466 QEVDLGQNLIELYS
+466 QEVEAGQNLIELYS
-480 PELDEEIN
+480 PGLDKEIN
-488 SIQRKIQLTKTKINR
+488 SIRRKILLTKTKINR

-514 LTYQQ
+514 LTYNQ
-519 RFIALQS
+519 RLIALQS
-526 ELSGLIKIREK
+526 ELSGLTKTKEK

-543 NKGKVKDLASL
+543 NKGKVKDLVSL
-554 SNNMWVSNLD
+554 SNEMWVSNLD

-573 TGNVKAFIKEEQI
+573 TGNVKAFIREEHI

-607 HLISKKLDLSAV
+607 HLISSKLDLSSV
-619 NNLPYISLASIHNGP
+619 NNLPYIALSSIHSGP
-634 IGIRNFTSGE
+634 IAIRNFTSGE

-666 KFELPGYVHI
+666 KFELPGYVHV
-676 EGSRYSP
+676 EGNRYSP
-683 FVKLFKMY
+683 FVKFFRNVFSVLIRESGF
-691 LLFLSEKVAYN
+691 
-702 KD
+702 

>member
-1 MIVPYLRQDLEI
+1 MIIPYLRQDLEI

-28 YDAVRNKYFTLG
+28 YDAVRNKYFTVG
-40 LTAFRLINNW
+40 LTAFRLIKNW
-50 SGGEDIQN
+50 RGGEDIQN

-69 TTGDEIKSFVSFLQ
+69 TTGDEIKSFIGFLQ
-83 QNNLIIQPQGQGVPF
+83 QNNLIIQPQGQGVPY

-105 LKKSWLMH
+105 LKKSWIMN

-120 FKVPLFKP
+120 FKIPLFTP
-128 DEWLERTLDKVK
+128 DEWLGRTFSKVK

-149 IIYLLGFI
+149 IIYILGFI
-157 GLFFVIQ
+157 GLFLVIQ
-164 QFENFTKTF
+164 QFENFAKTF

-179 KGLMIYFITLILVKC
+179 KGLMIYFITLVFVKC
-194 LHELGHAYVAKYH
+194 LHELGHAYIAKYH

-260 FVWGILPEGGLK
+260 FIWGILPEGGLK

-284 SSIVINVSPFMR
+284 SSIAINVSPFMR

-316 FALAKWKIRETLFGF
+316 FALAKWKVRETLFGF

-353 TWIYRFFLFIG
+353 TWVYRFFLFIG

-381 FVIEIYWFIMLPILK
+381 FAIEIYWFIMLPIIK
-396 ELKQWW
+396 EMKQWW
-402 MMRSEIKINK
+402 MMRSEMKLNK
-412 QSFRTISILIICL
+412 QTFRTVCILIITL
-425 MILFLPW
+425 MVLFLPW

-438 PAIYVS
+438 PAVYIS
-444 EKYSKIYAPYPAKIK
+444 EKYSKIYSPYPAKIK
-459 EVFIVKE
+459 SVFITKD
-466 QEVDLGQNLIELYS
+466 QEVEAGQNLIELYS
-480 PELDEEIN
+480 PGLDQEIN
-488 SIQRKIQLTKTKINR
+488 SIRRKILLTKTKINR

-514 LTYQQ
+514 LTYNQ
-519 RFIALQS
+519 RLIALQS
-526 ELSGLIKIREK
+526 ELSGLTKTKEK

-543 NKGKVKDLASL
+543 NKGKVKDLVSL
-554 SNNMWVSNLD
+554 SNEMWVSNLD

-573 TGNVKAFIKEEQI
+573 TGNVKAFIREEQI

-607 HLISKKLDLSAV
+607 HLISNKLDLSSV
-619 NNLPYISLASIHNGP
+619 NNLPYIALASIHNGP
-634 IGIRNFTSGE
+634 IAIRNFTSGE

-658 KLVNKSSI
+658 KLVNESRI
-666 KFELPGYVHI
+666 KFELPGYVHV
-676 EGSRYSP
+676 EGNRYSP
-683 FVKLFKMY
+683 FVRFFRNVFSVLIRESGF
-691 LLFLSEKVAYN
+691 
-702 KD
+702 

>member
-1 MIVPYLRQDLEI
+1 MIIPYLRQDLEI

-28 YDAVRNKYFTLG
+28 YDAVRNKYFTIG
-40 LTAFRLINNW
+40 LTAFRLIKNW
-50 SGGEDIQN
+50 RGGEDIQN

-69 TTGDEIKSFVSFLQ
+69 TTGDEIKSFIGFLQ

-105 LKKSWLMH
+105 LKKSWIMN

-120 FKVPLFKP
+120 FKIPLFTP
-128 DEWLERTLDKVK
+128 DEWLGRTLNKVK

-149 IIYLLGFI
+149 IIYILGFI

-173 LYFFSF
+173 LYFFSL
-179 KGLMIYFITLILVKC
+179 KGLMIYFITLVFVKC
-194 LHELGHAYVAKYH
+194 LHELGHAYIAKYH

-260 FVWGILPEGGLK
+260 FVWGVLPEGGLK

-284 SSIVINVSPFMR
+284 SSIAINVSPFMR

-316 FALAKWKIRETLFGF
+316 FALAKWKVRETLFGF
-331 NHKPPEEIN
+331 NHKPPEEIS

-353 TWIYRFFLFIG
+353 TWVYRFFLFIG

-381 FVIEIYWFIMLPILK
+381 FAIEIYWFIMLPIIK
-396 ELKQWW
+396 EMKQWW
-402 MMRSEIKINK
+402 MMRSEMKLNK
-412 QSFRTISILIICL
+412 QTFRTISILTITL
-425 MILFLPW
+425 MVLFLPW

-438 PAIYVS
+438 PAVYIS
-444 EKYSKIYAPYPAKIK
+444 EKYSKIYSPYPAKIK
-459 EVFIVKE
+459 SVFITKD
-466 QEVDLGQNLIELYS
+466 QEVEAGQNLIELYS
-480 PELDEEIN
+480 PELDKEIN
-488 SIQRKIQLTKTKINR
+488 SIRRKIRLTKTKINR

-514 LTYQQ
+514 LTYNQ
-519 RFIALQS
+519 RLIALQS
-526 ELSGLIKIREK
+526 ELSGLTKTKEK

-543 NKGKVKDLASL
+543 NKGKVKDLVSL
-554 SNNMWVSNLD
+554 SNEMWVSNLD

-573 TGNVKAFIKEEQI
+573 TGNVKAFIREEQI

-607 HLISKKLDLSAV
+607 HLISNKLDLSSV
-619 NNLPYISLASIHNGP
+619 NNLPYVALASIHSGP
-634 IGIRNFTSGE
+634 IAIRNFTSGE
-644 YQYRPETAHYVADF
+644 YQYRPETAHYIADF

-666 KFELPGYVHI
+666 KFELPGYVHV
-676 EGSRYSP
+676 EGNRYSP
-683 FVKLFKMY
+683 FVRFFRNVFSVLIRESGF
-691 LLFLSEKVAYN
+691 
-702 KD
+702 

>member
-1 MIVPYLRQDLEI
+1 MIIPYLRQDLEI

-28 YDAVRNKYFTLG
+28 YDAVRNKYFTVG
-40 LTAFRLINNW
+40 LTAFRLIKNW
-50 SGGEDIQN
+50 RGGEDIQN

-69 TTGDEIKSFVSFLQ
+69 TTGDEIKSFIGFLQ
-83 QNNLIIQPQGQGVPF
+83 QNNLIIQPQGQGVPY

-105 LKKSWLMH
+105 LKKSWIMN

-120 FKVPLFKP
+120 FKIPLFTP
-128 DEWLERTLDKVK
+128 DEWLGRTFSKVK

-149 IIYLLGFI
+149 IIYILGFI
-157 GLFFVIQ
+157 GLFLVIQ
-164 QFENFTKTF
+164 QFENFAKTF

-179 KGLMIYFITLILVKC
+179 KGLMIYFITLVFVKC
-194 LHELGHAYVAKYH
+194 LHELGHAYIAKYH

-260 FVWGILPEGGLK
+260 FIWGILPEGGLK

-284 SSIVINVSPFMR
+284 SSIAINVSPFMR
-296 FDGYYVF
+296 FDGYYIF
-303 SDWLKAENLQPRS
+303 SDWLKAENLQPRA
-316 FALAKWKIRETLFGF
+316 FALAKWKTRETLFGF

-353 TWIYRFFLFIG
+353 TWVYRFFLFIG

-381 FVIEIYWFIMLPILK
+381 FAIEIYWFIMLPIIK
-396 ELKQWW
+396 EMKQWW
-402 MMRSEIKINK
+402 MMRSKMKLNK
-412 QSFRTISILIICL
+412 QTFRTVCILIITL
-425 MILFLPW
+425 MVLFLPW

-438 PAIYVS
+438 PAVYIS
-444 EKYSKIYAPYPAKIK
+444 EKYSKIYSPYPAKIK
-459 EVFIVKE
+459 SVFITKD
-466 QEVDLGQNLIELYS
+466 QEVEAGQNLIELYS
-480 PELDEEIN
+480 PGLDQEIN
-488 SIQRKIQLTKTKINR
+488 SIRRKILLTKTKINR

-514 LTYQQ
+514 LTYNQ
-519 RFIALQS
+519 RLIALQS
-526 ELSGLIKIREK
+526 ELSGLTKTKEK

-543 NKGKVKDLASL
+543 NKGKVKDLVSL
-554 SNNMWVSNLD
+554 SNEMWVSNLD

-573 TGNVKAFIKEEQI
+573 TGNVKAFIREEQI

-607 HLISKKLDLSAV
+607 HLISNKLDLSSV
-619 NNLPYISLASIHNGP
+619 NNLPYITLASIHNGP
-634 IGIRNFTSGE
+634 IAIRNFTSGE

-658 KLVNKSSI
+658 KLVNESRI
-666 KFELPGYVHI
+666 KFELPGYVHV
-676 EGSRYSP
+676 EGNRYSP
-683 FVKLFKMY
+683 FVRFFRNVFSVLIRESGF
-691 LLFLSEKVAYN
+691 
-702 KD
+702 

>member
-1 MIVPYLRQDLEI
+1 MIIPYLRQDLEI

-21 GSPAWLL
+21 GSQAWLL

-40 LTAFRLINNW
+40 LTAFRLIKNW
-50 SGGEDIQN
+50 RGGEDIQN
-58 FEKKINSQGIE
+58 FEKKINTQGIE
-69 TTGDEIKSFVSFLQ
+69 TTGDEIKSFVGFLQ
-83 QNNLIIQPQGQGVPF
+83 QNNLIIQPQGQGVPY

-105 LKKSWLMH
+105 LKKSWLMN

-120 FKVPLFKP
+120 FKIPLFTP
-128 DEWLERTLDKVK
+128 DEWLGRTYNKVK

-149 IIYLLGFI
+149 IIYILGFI
-157 GLFFVIQ
+157 GLFLVIQ
-164 QFENFTKTF
+164 QFENFSKTF
-173 LYFFSF
+173 LYFFSI
-179 KGLMIYFITLILVKC
+179 KGLMLYFITLVFVKC
-194 LHELGHAYVAKYH
+194 LHELGHAYIAKHH

-234 LRNHKD
+234 LRNHKE

-245 FAGILTEL
+245 FAGIFTEL

-260 FVWGILPEGGLK
+260 FVWGVLPEGGLK

-284 SSIVINVSPFMR
+284 SSIAINVSPFMR

-316 FALAKWKIRETLFGF
+316 FALAKWKTRETLFGF

-353 TWIYRFFLFIG
+353 TWVYRLFLFIG

-381 FVIEIYWFIMLPILK
+381 FAIEIYWFIMLPIIK
-396 ELKQWW
+396 EIKQWW
-402 MMRSEIKINK
+402 LMRSEMRINK
-412 QSFRTISILIICL
+412 QTFRTISILTITL

-438 PAIYVS
+438 PAVYIS
-444 EKYSKIYAPYPAKIK
+444 EKYSKIYSPYSAKIK
-459 EVFIVKE
+459 SVLITKD
-466 QEVDLGQNLIELYS
+466 QEVVVGQNLIELYS
-480 PELDEEIN
+480 PELDKDIN
-488 SIQRKIQLTKTKINR
+488 SIRRKILLTKTKINR

-514 LTYQQ
+514 LTYNQ
-519 RFIALQS
+519 RLIALQS
-526 ELSGLIKIREK
+526 ELSGLTKTKEK

-543 NKGKVKDLASL
+543 NKGKVKDLVSL
-554 SNNMWVSNLD
+554 SNEMWVSNLD

-573 TGNVKAFIKEEQI
+573 TGNVKAFIREEHI

-607 HLISKKLDLSAV
+607 HLISSKLDLSSV
-619 NNLPYISLASIHNGP
+619 NNLPYIALSSIHSGP
-634 IGIRNFTSGE
+634 IAIRNFTSGE

-666 KFELPGYVHI
+666 KFELPGYVHV
-676 EGSRYSP
+676 EGNRYSP
-683 FVKLFKMY
+683 FVKFFRNVFSVLIRESGF
-691 LLFLSEKVAYN
+691 
-702 KD
+702 

>member
-1 MIVPYLRQDLEI
+1 MIIPYLRQDLEI

-28 YDAVRNKYFTLG
+28 YDAVRNKYFTVG
-40 LTAFRLINNW
+40 LTAFRLIKNW
-50 SGGEDIQN
+50 RGGEDIQN

-69 TTGDEIKSFVSFLQ
+69 TTGEEIKSFIGFFQ

-105 LKKSWLMH
+105 LKKSWIMN

-120 FKVPLFKP
+120 FKIPLFTP
-128 DEWLERTLDKVK
+128 DEWLGRTLNKVK

-149 IIYLLGFI
+149 IIYILGFI

-173 LYFFSF
+173 LYFFSL
-179 KGLMIYFITLILVKC
+179 KGLMIYFITLVFVKC
-194 LHELGHAYVAKYH
+194 LHELGHAYIAKYH

-260 FVWGILPEGGLK
+260 FVWGVLPEGGLK

-284 SSIVINVSPFMR
+284 SSIAINVSPFMR

-331 NHKPPEEIN
+331 NHKPPEEIS

-353 TWIYRFFLFIG
+353 TWVYRFFLFIG

-381 FVIEIYWFIMLPILK
+381 FAIEIYWFIMLPIIK
-396 ELKQWW
+396 EMKQWW
-402 MMRSEIKINK
+402 MMRSEMKLNK
-412 QSFRTISILIICL
+412 QTFRTISILTITL
-425 MILFLPW
+425 MVLFLPW

-438 PAIYVS
+438 PAVYIS
-444 EKYSKIYAPYPAKIK
+444 EKYSKIYSPYPAKIK
-459 EVFIVKE
+459 SVFITKD
-466 QEVDLGQNLIELYS
+466 QEVEAGQNLIELYS
-480 PELDEEIN
+480 PELDKEIN
-488 SIQRKIQLTKTKINR
+488 SIRRKIRLTKTKINR

-514 LTYQQ
+514 LTYNQ
-519 RFIALQS
+519 RLIALQS
-526 ELSGLIKIREK
+526 ELSGLTKTKEK

-543 NKGKVKDLASL
+543 NKGKVKDLVSL
-554 SNNMWVSNLD
+554 SNEMWVSNLD

-573 TGNVKAFIKEEQI
+573 TGNVKAFIREEQI

-607 HLISKKLDLSAV
+607 HLISNKLDLSSV
-619 NNLPYISLASIHNGP
+619 NNLPYVALASIHSGP
-634 IGIRNFTSGE
+634 IAIRNFTSGE
-644 YQYRPETAHYVADF
+644 YQYRPETAHYIADF

-666 KFELPGYVHI
+666 KFELPGYVHV
-676 EGSRYSP
+676 EGNRYSP
-683 FVKLFKMY
+683 FVRFFRNVFSVLIRESGF
-691 LLFLSEKVAYN
+691 
-702 KD
+702 

>member
-1 MIVPYLRQDLEI
+1 MIIPYLRQDLEI

-28 YDAVRNKYFTLG
+28 YDAVRNKYFTVG
-40 LTAFRLINNW
+40 LTAFRLIKNW
-50 SGGEDIQN
+50 RGGEDIQN

-69 TTGDEIKSFVSFLQ
+69 TTGDEIKSFIGFLQ

-105 LKKSWLMH
+105 LKKSWIMN

-120 FKVPLFKP
+120 FKIPLFTP
-128 DEWLERTLDKVK
+128 DEWLGRTLNKVK
-140 FLGSKKIRN
+140 FLVSKKIRN
-149 IIYLLGFI
+149 IIYILGFI

-173 LYFFSF
+173 LYFFSL
-179 KGLMIYFITLILVKC
+179 KGLMLYFITLVFVKC
-194 LHELGHAYVAKYH
+194 LHELGHAYIAKYH

-260 FVWGILPEGGLK
+260 FVWGVLPEGGLK

-284 SSIVINVSPFMR
+284 SSIAINVSPFMR

-331 NHKPPEEIN
+331 NHKPPEEIS

-353 TWIYRFFLFIG
+353 TWVYRFFLFIG

-381 FVIEIYWFIMLPILK
+381 FAIEIYWFIMLPIIK
-396 ELKQWW
+396 EMKQWW
-402 MMRSEIKINK
+402 MMRSEMKLNK
-412 QSFRTISILIICL
+412 QTFRTISILTITL
-425 MILFLPW
+425 MVLFLPW

-438 PAIYVS
+438 PAVYIS
-444 EKYSKIYAPYPAKIK
+444 EKYSKIYSPYPAKIK
-459 EVFIVKE
+459 SVFITKD
-466 QEVDLGQNLIELYS
+466 QEVEAGQNLIELYS
-480 PELDEEIN
+480 PELDKEIN
-488 SIQRKIQLTKTKINR
+488 SIRRKILLTKTKINR

-514 LTYQQ
+514 LTYNQ
-519 RFIALQS
+519 RLIALQS
-526 ELSGLIKIREK
+526 ELSGLTKTKEK

-543 NKGKVKDLASL
+543 NKGKVKDLVSL
-554 SNNMWVSNLD
+554 SDEMWVSNLD

-573 TGNVKAFIKEEQI
+573 TGNVKAFIREEQI

-607 HLISKKLDLSAV
+607 HLISNKLDLSSV
-619 NNLPYISLASIHNGP
+619 NNLPYVALASIHSGP
-634 IGIRNFTSGE
+634 IAIRNFTSGE
-644 YQYRPETAHYVADF
+644 YQYRPETAHYIADF

-666 KFELPGYVHI
+666 KFELPGYVHV
-676 EGSRYSP
+676 EGNRYSP
-683 FVKLFKMY
+683 FVRFFRNVFSVLIRESGF
-691 LLFLSEKVAYN
+691 
-702 KD
+702 

>member
-1 MIVPYLRQDLEI
+1 MIIPYLRQDLEI

-28 YDAVRNKYFTLG
+28 YDAVRNKYFTVG
-40 LTAFRLINNW
+40 LTAFRLIKNW
-50 SGGEDIQN
+50 RGGEDIQN

-69 TTGDEIKSFVSFLQ
+69 TTGDEIKSFIGFLQ
-83 QNNLIIQPQGQGVPF
+83 QNNLIIQPQGQGVPY

-105 LKKSWLMH
+105 LKKSWIMN

-120 FKVPLFKP
+120 FKIPLFTP
-128 DEWLERTLDKVK
+128 DEWLGRTLHKVK

-149 IIYLLGFI
+149 IIYILGFI
-157 GLFFVIQ
+157 GLFLVIQ
-164 QFENFTKTF
+164 QFENFAKTF

-179 KGLMIYFITLILVKC
+179 KGLMIYFVTLVFVKC
-194 LHELGHAYVAKYH
+194 LHELGHAYIAKYH

-284 SSIVINVSPFMR
+284 SSIAINVSPFMR

-316 FALAKWKIRETLFGF
+316 FALAKWKVRETLFGF
-331 NHKPPEEIN
+331 NHKPPEEIS

-353 TWIYRFFLFIG
+353 TWVYRFFLFIG

-381 FVIEIYWFIMLPILK
+381 FAIEIYWFIMLPIIK
-396 ELKQWW
+396 EMKQWW
-402 MMRSEIKINK
+402 MMRSEMKLNK
-412 QSFRTISILIICL
+412 QTFRTVCILIITL
-425 MILFLPW
+425 MVLFLPW

-438 PAIYVS
+438 PAVYIS
-444 EKYSKIYAPYPAKIK
+444 EKYSKIYSPYPAKIK
-459 EVFIVKE
+459 SVFITKD
-466 QEVDLGQNLIELYS
+466 QEVEAGQNLIELYS
-480 PELDEEIN
+480 PGLDQEIN
-488 SIQRKIQLTKTKINR
+488 SIRRKILLTKTKINR

-514 LTYQQ
+514 LTYNQ
-519 RFIALQS
+519 RLIALQS
-526 ELSGLIKIREK
+526 ELSGLTKTKEK

-543 NKGKVKDLASL
+543 NKGKVKDLVSL
-554 SNNMWVSNLD
+554 SNEMWVSNLD

-573 TGNVKAFIKEEQI
+573 TGNVKAFIREEQI

-607 HLISKKLDLSAV
+607 HLISNKLDLSSV
-619 NNLPYISLASIHNGP
+619 NNLPYIALASIHNGP
-634 IGIRNFTSGE
+634 IAIRNFTSGE

-658 KLVNKSSI
+658 KLVNESRI
-666 KFELPGYVHI
+666 KFELPGYVHV
-676 EGSRYSP
+676 EGNRYSP
-683 FVKLFKMY
+683 FVRFFRNVFSVLIRESGF
-691 LLFLSEKVAYN
+691 
-702 KD
+702 

>member
-1 MIVPYLRQDLEI
+1 MIIPYLRQDLEI

-28 YDAVRNKYFTLG
+28 YDAVRNKYFTVG
-40 LTAFRLINNW
+40 LTAFRLIKNW
-50 SGGEDIQN
+50 RGGEDIQN

-69 TTGDEIKSFVSFLQ
+69 TTGDEIKSFIGFLQ
-83 QNNLIIQPQGQGVPF
+83 QNNLIIQPQGQGVPY

-105 LKKSWLMH
+105 LKKSWIMN

-120 FKVPLFKP
+120 FKIPLFTP
-128 DEWLERTLDKVK
+128 DEWLGRTLHKVK

-149 IIYLLGFI
+149 IIYILGFI

-179 KGLMIYFITLILVKC
+179 KGLMLYFVTLVFVKC
-194 LHELGHAYVAKYH
+194 LHELGHAYIAKYH

-284 SSIVINVSPFMR
+284 SSIAINVSPFMR

-331 NHKPPEEIN
+331 NHKPPEEIS

-353 TWIYRFFLFIG
+353 TWVYRFFLFIG

-381 FVIEIYWFIMLPILK
+381 FAIEIYWFIMLPIIK
-396 ELKQWW
+396 EMKQWW
-402 MMRSEIKINK
+402 MMRSEMKLNK
-412 QSFRTISILIICL
+412 QTFRTISILIITL
-425 MILFLPW
+425 MVLFLPW

-438 PAIYVS
+438 PAVYIS
-444 EKYSKIYAPYPAKIK
+444 EKYSKIYSPYPAKIK
-459 EVFIVKE
+459 SVFITKD
-466 QEVDLGQNLIELYS
+466 QEVEIGQNLIELYS
-480 PELDEEIN
+480 PGLDKEIN
-488 SIQRKIQLTKTKINR
+488 SIRRKILLTKTKINR

-514 LTYQQ
+514 LTYNQ
-519 RFIALQS
+519 RLIALRS
-526 ELSGLIKIREK
+526 ELSGLTKTKEK

-543 NKGKVKDLASL
+543 NKGKVKDLVSL
-554 SNNMWVSNLD
+554 SNEMWVSNLD

-573 TGNVKAFIKEEQI
+573 TGNVKAFIREEQI

-607 HLISKKLDLSAV
+607 HLISNKLDLSSV
-619 NNLPYISLASIHNGP
+619 NNLPYIALASIHSGP
-634 IGIRNFTSGE
+634 IAIRNFTSGE

-666 KFELPGYVHI
+666 KFELPGYVHV
-676 EGSRYSP
+676 EGNRYSP
-683 FVKLFKMY
+683 FVRFFRNVFSVLIRESGF
-691 LLFLSEKVAYN
+691 
-702 KD
+702 

>member
-1 MIVPYLRQDLEI
+1 MIIPYLRQDLEI

-28 YDAVRNKYFTLG
+28 YDAVRNKYFTVG
-40 LTAFRLINNW
+40 LTAFRLIKNW
-50 SGGEDIQN
+50 RGGEDIQN

-69 TTGDEIKSFVSFLQ
+69 TTGDEIKSFIGFLQ

-105 LKKSWLMH
+105 LKKSWIMN

-120 FKVPLFKP
+120 FKIPLFTP
-128 DEWLERTLDKVK
+128 DEWLGRTLNKVK

-149 IIYLLGFI
+149 IIYILGFI

-173 LYFFSF
+173 LYFFSL
-179 KGLMIYFITLILVKC
+179 KGLMIYFITLVFVKC
-194 LHELGHAYVAKYH
+194 LHELGHAYIAKYH

-260 FVWGILPEGGLK
+260 FVWGVLPEGGLK

-284 SSIVINVSPFMR
+284 SSIAINVSPFMR

-316 FALAKWKIRETLFGF
+316 FALAKWKVRETLFGF
-331 NHKPPEEIN
+331 NHKPPEEIS

-353 TWIYRFFLFIG
+353 TWVYRFFLFIG

-381 FVIEIYWFIMLPILK
+381 FAIEIYWFIMLPIIK
-396 ELKQWW
+396 EMKQWW
-402 MMRSEIKINK
+402 MMRSEMKLNK
-412 QSFRTISILIICL
+412 QTFRTISILTITL
-425 MILFLPW
+425 MVLFLPW

-438 PAIYVS
+438 PAVYIS
-444 EKYSKIYAPYPAKIK
+444 EKYSKIYSPYPAKIK
-459 EVFIVKE
+459 SVFITKD
-466 QEVDLGQNLIELYS
+466 QEVEAGQNLIELYS
-480 PELDEEIN
+480 PELDKEIN
-488 SIQRKIQLTKTKINR
+488 SIRRKILLTKTKINR

-514 LTYQQ
+514 LTYNQ
-519 RFIALQS
+519 RLIALQS
-526 ELSGLIKIREK
+526 ELSGLTKTKEK
-537 LVIKAP
+537 LIIKAP
-543 NKGKVKDLASL
+543 NKGKVKDLVSL
-554 SNNMWVSNLD
+554 SDEMWVSNLD

-573 TGNVKAFIKEEQI
+573 TGNVKAFIREEQI

-607 HLISKKLDLSAV
+607 HLISNKLDLSSV
-619 NNLPYISLASIHNGP
+619 NNLPYIALASIHSGP
-634 IGIRNFTSGE
+634 IAIRNFTSGE
-644 YQYRPETAHYVADF
+644 YQYRPETAHYIADF

-666 KFELPGYVHI
+666 KFELPGYVHV
-676 EGSRYSP
+676 EGNRYSP
-683 FVKLFKMY
+683 FVRFFRNVFSVLIRESGF
-691 LLFLSEKVAYN
+691 
-702 KD
+702 

>member
-1 MIVPYLRQDLEI
+1 MIIPYLRQDLEI

-28 YDAVRNKYFTLG
+28 YDAVRNKYFTVG
-40 LTAFRLINNW
+40 LTAFRLIKNW
-50 SGGEDIQN
+50 RGGEDIQN

-69 TTGDEIKSFVSFLQ
+69 TTGDEIKSFIGFLQ
-83 QNNLIIQPQGQGVPF
+83 QNNLIIQPQGQGVPY

-105 LKKSWLMH
+105 LKKSWLMN

-120 FKVPLFKP
+120 FKIPLFTP
-128 DEWLERTLDKVK
+128 DEWLGRTYNKVK

-149 IIYLLGFI
+149 IIYILGFI
-157 GLFFVIQ
+157 GLFLVIQ
-164 QFENFTKTF
+164 QFENFSKTF
-173 LYFFSF
+173 LYFFSI
-179 KGLMIYFITLILVKC
+179 KGLMLYFITLVFVKC
-194 LHELGHAYVAKYH
+194 LHELGHAYIAKHH

-234 LRNHKD
+234 LRNHKE

-245 FAGILTEL
+245 FAGIFTEL

-260 FVWGILPEGGLK
+260 FVWGVLPEGGLK

-284 SSIVINVSPFMR
+284 SSIAINVSPFMR

-316 FALAKWKIRETLFGF
+316 FALAKWKTRETLFGF

-353 TWIYRFFLFIG
+353 TWVYRLFLFIG

-381 FVIEIYWFIMLPILK
+381 FAIEIYWFIMLPIIK
-396 ELKQWW
+396 EIKQWW
-402 MMRSEIKINK
+402 LMRSEMRINK
-412 QSFRTISILIICL
+412 QTFRTTAILIITL
-425 MILFLPW
+425 MVLFLPW

-438 PAIYVS
+438 PAVYIS
-444 EKYSKIYAPYPAKIK
+444 EKYSKIYSPYSAKIK
-459 EVFIVKE
+459 SVLITKD
-466 QEVDLGQNLIELYS
+466 QEVVVGQNLIELYS
-480 PELDEEIN
+480 PELDKDIN
-488 SIQRKIQLTKTKINR
+488 SIRRKILLTKTKINR

-514 LTYQQ
+514 LTYNQ
-519 RFIALQS
+519 RLIALQS
-526 ELSGLIKIREK
+526 ELSGLTKTKEK

-543 NKGKVKDLASL
+543 NKGKVKDLVSL
-554 SNNMWVSNLD
+554 SNEMWVSNLD

-573 TGNVKAFIKEEQI
+573 TGNVKAFIREEHI

-607 HLISKKLDLSAV
+607 HLISSKLDLSSV
-619 NNLPYISLASIHNGP
+619 NNLPYIALSSIHSGP
-634 IGIRNFTSGE
+634 IAIRNFTSGE

-666 KFELPGYVHI
+666 KFELPGYVHV
-676 EGSRYSP
+676 EGNRYSP
-683 FVKLFKMY
+683 FVRFFRNVFSVLIRESGF
-691 LLFLSEKVAYN
+691 
-702 KD
+702 

>member
-1 MIVPYLRQDLEI
+1 MIIPYLRQDLEI

-28 YDAVRNKYFTLG
+28 YDAVRNKYFTVG
-40 LTAFRLINNW
+40 LTAFRLIKNW
-50 SGGEDIQN
+50 RGGEDIQN

-69 TTGDEIKSFVSFLQ
+69 TTGDEIKSFVGFLQ
-83 QNNLIIQPQGQGVPF
+83 QNNLIIQPQGQGVPY

-105 LKKSWLMH
+105 LKKSWIMN

-120 FKVPLFKP
+120 FKIPLFNP
-128 DEWLERTLDKVK
+128 DEWLVRTLDKVK

-149 IIYLLGFI
+149 IIYILGFI

-173 LYFFSF
+173 LYFFSL
-179 KGLMIYFITLILVKC
+179 KGLMLYFITLVFVKC
-194 LHELGHAYVAKYH
+194 LHELGHAYIAKYH
-207 GCRVSAIGIAFLV
+207 GCKVSAIGIAFLV

-260 FVWGILPEGGLK
+260 FVWGVLPEGGLK

-284 SSIVINVSPFMR
+284 SSIAINVSPFMR

-331 NHKPPEEIN
+331 NHKPPEEIS

-353 TWIYRFFLFIG
+353 TWVYRFFLFIG

-381 FVIEIYWFIMLPILK
+381 FAIEIYWFIMLPIIK
-396 ELKQWW
+396 EMKQWW
-402 MMRSEIKINK
+402 MMRSEMKLNK
-412 QSFRTISILIICL
+412 QTFRTISILTITL
-425 MILFLPW
+425 MVLFLPW

-438 PAIYVS
+438 PAVYIS
-444 EKYSKIYAPYPAKIK
+444 EKYSKIYSPYPAKIK
-459 EVFIVKE
+459 SVFITKD
-466 QEVDLGQNLIELYS
+466 QEVEVGQNLIELYS
-480 PELDEEIN
+480 PRLDQEIN
-488 SIQRKIQLTKTKINR
+488 SIRRKILLTKTKINR

-514 LTYQQ
+514 LTYNQ
-519 RFIALQS
+519 RLIALQS
-526 ELSGLIKIREK
+526 ELSGLTKTKEK

-543 NKGKVKDLASL
+543 NKGKVKDLMSL
-554 SNNMWVSNLD
+554 SSEMWVSNLD

-573 TGNVKAFIKEEQI
+573 TGNVKAFIREEHI

-607 HLISKKLDLSAV
+607 HLISSKLDLSSV
-619 NNLPYISLASIHNGP
+619 NNLPYIALSSIHSGP
-634 IGIRNFTSGE
+634 IAIRNFTSGE
-644 YQYRPETAHYVADF
+644 YQYRPETAHYIADF
-658 KLVNKSSI
+658 KLVNESPI
-666 KFELPGYVHI
+666 KFELPGYVHV
-676 EGSRYSP
+676 EGNRYSP
-683 FVKLFKMY
+683 FVRFFRNVFSVLVRESGF
-691 LLFLSEKVAYN
+691 
-702 KD
+702 